1 MRSGFII
8 GSGDVFCGALIYRLQ
23 RRKSRES
30 TVIGKDTSS
39 TTHLLVVW
47 RIESMKLYANVLLV
61 VHDKGFYWEKDDL
74 EELYRRNIIQLR
86 LYPVSVIETW
96 LLDDNTALMT
106 TFKIMDGGQL
116 LNITISEVEEANYE
130 RTPAY
135 IDLER

>member
-96 LLDDNTALMT
+96 LLDDNTALIT
-106 TFKIMDGGQL
+106 TFKIINEDRIL
-116 LNITISEVEEANYE
+116 DIAIFEAVRYNGARMPVHIDPE
-130 RTPAY
+130 R
-135 IDLER
+135 